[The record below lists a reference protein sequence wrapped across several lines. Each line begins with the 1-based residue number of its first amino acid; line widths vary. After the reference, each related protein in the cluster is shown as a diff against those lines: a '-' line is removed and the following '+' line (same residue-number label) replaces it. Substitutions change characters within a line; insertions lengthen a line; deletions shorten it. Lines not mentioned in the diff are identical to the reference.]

1 MPDTAVIPAGTAE
14 GAARNAKPYLHGPER
29 DAVLA
34 VLASGTYGHGP
45 ETEQFEQ
52 ELARFL
58 GVPDVVC
65 AATGTAALQI
75 ALLTA
80 GIGPGDEVVVP
91 SFTFCASIQA
101 ILACGAHPRFADIDP
116 STLCTTPQ
124 DLLDAI
130 TPATRAVMPVLY
142 GGRAIDLTGISQEL
156 DAREITVIEDA
167 AHAFGSS
174 SGPRLIGSND
184 KVLTCFSFDPIKN
197 LTCGEGGAIV
207 PRNPAQAARARTLR
221 CLGITQ
227 SLHDRQ
233 QSVSYAV
240 AAEGLRAHL
249 PAINA
254 AIGRVQLARF
264 PAVAARRKQLW
275 SAYQAA
281 LTGISGITLA
291 DVDIANTVPFNC
303 VVLVPDRDRV
313 FAGMRAA
320 GIGVGVHYPPNHLQ
334 PAFTAWRRPL
344 PRTEEAAARV
354 LSLPFHPALTD
365 DDLQAVTTS
374 LKEALA

>member
-1 MPDTAVIPAGTAE
+1 VSWPGSAIRSP
-14 GAARNAKPYLHGPER
+14 RLR
-29 DAVLA
+29 
-34 VLASGTYGHGP
+34 YGRSC
-45 ETEQFEQ
+45 T
-52 ELARFL
+52 
-58 GVPDVVC
+58 
-65 AATGTAALQI
+65 
-75 ALLTA
+75 
-80 GIGPGDEVVVP
+80 
-91 SFTFCASIQA
+91 
-101 ILACGAHPRFADIDP
+101 PR
-116 STLCTTPQ
+116 
-124 DLLDAI
+124 
-130 TPATRAVMPVLY
+130 
-142 GGRAIDLTGISQEL
+142 G
-156 DAREITVIEDA
+156 ITVIEDA

-174 SGPRLIGSND
+174 SGQRLVGSNNR
-184 KVLTCFSFDPIKN
+184 VLTCFSFDPIKN

-207 PRNPAQAARARTLR
+207 PRTPQDAARARTLR

-227 SLHDRQ
+227 SPHDRQ
-233 QSVSYAV
+233 QSVSYTV

-291 DVDIANTVPFNC
+291 DAGIANTVPFNC

-313 FAGMRAA
+313 FARMRAA
-320 GIGVGVHYPPNHLQ
+320 GIGAGVHYPPNHLQ
-334 PAFTAWRRPL
+334 PAFAAWHRPL
-344 PRTEEAAARV
+344 PRTEQAAGWV

-365 DDLQAVTTS
+365 DDLQAVAAC

>member
-1 MPDTAVIPAGTAE
+1 MPDAVIPACTTG

-34 VLASGTYGHGP
+34 VLRSGTYGHGP

-65 AATGTAALQI
+65 TATGTAALQI

-80 GIGPGDEVVVP
+80 RIGPGDEVAVP

-116 STLCTTPQ
+116 ATLCTTPQ